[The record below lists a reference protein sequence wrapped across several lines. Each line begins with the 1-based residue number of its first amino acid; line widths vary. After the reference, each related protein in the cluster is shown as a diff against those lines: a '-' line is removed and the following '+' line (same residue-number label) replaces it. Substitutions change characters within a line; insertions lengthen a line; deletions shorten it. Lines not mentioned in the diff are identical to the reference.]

1 MVRITS
7 MHPGPGDYWHRID
20 RIGHLAVRAE
30 SLLVGEDRKNLFSA
44 VVHNLEE
51 LHRTEAEEDIPGDRN
66 PAGVLVAGNPGSNL
80 EGIGCMGLTC

>member
-1 MVRITS
+1 MVKLTS
-7 MHPGPGDYWHRID
+7 MHLGPGGYWHRID

-30 SLLVGEDRKNLFSA
+30 SLPVGEDRKSSFSA

-51 LHRTEAEEDIPGDRN
+51 LHHIEVEEDIPGDRN

-80 EGIGCMGLTC
+80 GDIGCMGLTC